1 MSLATAPSLPPY
13 SSLEHG
19 CDDQSDCLATSSDF
33 ERPQVK
39 WKVKGAWIFG
49 DPGSRRS
56 SSRRPPAHL
65 SSNEKNKLRLLELV
79 SCLWQMKAFLTHSPA
94 VVRATEHIWDCVLE
108 NGNNINISGDICWS
122 AKDKIKNTWS
132 FYLRS
137 FSSLQASQS
146 SRLHMTFPIL
156 FPHFS
161 NCLLLIVFKN
171 LYDRTKIF
179 CTW

>member
-1 MSLATAPSLPPY
+1 MEINLRGPCWLANRTPTPNAWLLLTSPIEAAKATELLSPLFEGRMATGHSSVWWKLCWESFDLSHNAKMSLATAPSLPPY

-39 WKVKGAWIFG
+39 WKVKGAWILG

-94 VVRATEHIWDCVLE
+94 VVRATEHIWHCVLE
-108 NGNNINISGDICWS
+108 NGNN
-122 AKDKIKNTWS
+122 
-132 FYLRS
+132 
-137 FSSLQASQS
+137 
-146 SRLHMTFPIL
+146 
-156 FPHFS
+156 
-161 NCLLLIVFKN
+161 
-171 LYDRTKIF
+171 
-179 CTW
+179 